1 MNDKRVNQYLILP
14 ENGNRKDTKLAVEY
28 SEEQIAEYLK
38 QGYAIVNH
46 DDFNKL
52 IGNGDGEYLIA
63 DDGSVYPKPA
73 PTDAELLAVDKQ
85 AKLAELKAERDTRE
99 VEPITYNGNRY
110 DYDDKAR
117 ERINAA
123 IIALDVQTAQTKAV
137 ASIDWTTADNAD
149 VKVTADDLRCVIA
162 MVAQRS
168 NALHVAY
175 RAAKDKVE
183 AATTVA
189 EVEAITLDA

>member
-14 ENGNRKDTKLAVEY
+14 EAGQRKDTKLAVEH
-28 SEEQIAEYLK
+28 SEEQIAEMLK
-38 QGYAIVNH
+38 QGYVIVNQ

-73 PTDAELLAVDKQ
+73 PTDAELLAT
-85 AKLAELKAERDTRE
+85 AKPAKIAELKAERDNKE
-99 VEPITYNGNRY
+99 VEPIEYGGNLY

-149 VKVTADDLRCVIA
+149 VKVTADDLRMVIA
-162 MVAQRS
+162 MVSQRS

-183 AATTVA
+183 AATIVA
-189 EVEAITLDA
+189 EVEAVTLNL